1 MKQKQTTVLNCRLP
15 EKLKQELQRRAEKRN
30 ITTAAMLRIILTK
43 EFSVRDLRVN

>member
-15 EKLKQELQRRAEKRN
+15 EKLKRELQRRAEKRN